1 MPGGPDYYRCAQRR
15 RTWRDMS
22 GWERKLWHRQQQS
35 REIRGLPPL
44 RKP

>member
-1 MPGGPDYYRCAQRR
+1 MPSLGDYNCRQRR
-15 RTWRDMS
+15 RTWATMGRS
-22 GWERKLWHRQQQS
+22 ERKAWHRQQQS